1 MRLMHQDVP
10 MSGLV
15 EHILRWPSW
24 IALLVVFAM
33 PALEAS
39 TFLGFIFPGEI
50 ACLLGGVLAFESKLS
65 LGVVILVAVAGAV
78 IGDSVGFAVGF
89 RFGDTLL
96 NKIPDRIIKPEH
108 VVRTKELILRL
119 GGRAVLVGRFAAAL
133 RALVPGFAGVSRM
146 PYRTFLLWNFI
157 GGTLWA
163 TSVVVAGYLAG
174 KAWRRVASDISLIGW
189 TTLGVVVVAM
199 AVVLVVRRRQRSRR
213 SR

>member
-1 MRLMHQDVP
+1 
-10 MSGLV
+10 
-15 EHILRWPSW
+15 
-24 IALLVVFAM
+24 M

-39 TFLGFIFPGEI
+39 TFLGFIFPGES

-96 NKIPDRIIKPEH
+96 NRIPDRIIKPEH

-199 AVVLVVRRRQRSRR
+199 VVVLVVRRRQRSRR